1 MKLARDFARVKS
13 QGSSQAGKFLV
24 LGVLRAEAVEEF
36 QFGLVTSAKLG
47 KAVVRNRI
55 RRLLREIVRAHR
67 AEIAPGWQ
75 MVIIARWRAPQAT
88 LQELEK
94 DWLRLARRM
103 SLLKPQPPASASG
116 PFAFPQA
123 AAFSPP
129 PAPAS

>member
-1 MKLARDFARVKS
+1 MRLPSNLRLKLARDFARVKAR
-13 QGSSQAGKFLV
+13 GGSQAGKFLV
-24 LGVLRAEAVEEF
+24 LGALRVDGLTEF

-67 AEIAPGWQ
+67 AEIASGWQ

-88 LQELEK
+88 LEELEK

-103 SLLKPQPPASASG
+103 NLLQTPSSAS
-116 PFAFPQA
+116 
-123 AAFSPP
+123 S
-129 PAPAS
+129 AS